1 MTTFD
6 DEAQSLPLND
16 PLSPILNILL
26 RPHRLSHPMLNRR
39 CHGHRRHT
47 SAPSQPDEEAIQK
60 RPSRR
65 TGCLRYAMSSLLI
78 TFSHPSSPLTVNLP
92 DNTLRWLFSAQRQA
106 ENHGLYP
113 EPITSIDDS
122 LEGLEEDPSFQE
134 DSTTT
139 SLPKPDPLQKTL
151 HHFFR
156 PASAPARVSLAEA
169 NGNNATPNN
178 STDTN
183 PSLSAST
190 HVMSSQVPSSS
201 STSVG
206 DASLSLSTTSGAGPG
221 NGTGAVECEDI
232 DMDRD
237 THTFTASA
245 TALTPAFQQRVWMD
259 GKDLT
264 QPSSCYYLLS

>member
-1 MTTFD
+1 MKRK
-6 DEAQSLPLND
+6 ASLSTI
-16 PLSPILNILL
+16 LSP
-26 RPHRLSHPMLNRR
+26 RSS
-39 CHGHRRHT
+39 T
-47 SAPSQPDEEAIQK
+47 SFYDRTVSPIPCSIGDAMVIDDTPQHLHSRTRKRFRNDRPDEQAV
-60 RPSRR
+60 
-65 TGCLRYAMSSLLI
+65 Y
-78 TFSHPSSPLTVNLP
+78 

>member
-1 MTTFD
+1 MKRK
-6 DEAQSLPLND
+6 ASLSTI
-16 PLSPILNILL
+16 LSP
-26 RPHRLSHPMLNRR
+26 RSS
-39 CHGHRRHT
+39 T
-47 SAPSQPDEEAIQK
+47 SFYDRTVSPIPCSIGDAMVIDDTPQHLHSRTRKRFRNDRPDEQAV
-60 RPSRR
+60 
-65 TGCLRYAMSSLLI
+65 Y
-78 TFSHPSSPLTVNLP
+78 

-122 LEGLEEDPSFQE
+122 LESLEEDSSFQE
-134 DSTTT
+134 DSTT
-139 SLPKPDPLQKTL
+139 SLPKPDPSQKTL

-156 PASAPARVSLAEA
+156 HASAPARVSLAEA
-169 NGNNATPNN
+169 NGNKAATSNN
-178 STDTN
+178 TDTN
-183 PSLSAST
+183 PSLSTST
-190 HVMSSQVPSSS
+190 HIMSSQVPSSS

-206 DASLSLSTTSGAGPG
+206 DTSLPSATSGAGPC
-221 NGTGAVECEDI
+221 NGTDTVECEDI

-245 TALTPAFQQRVWMD
+245 TALTPAFQQRAWMD

>member
-1 MTTFD
+1 MKRK
-6 DEAQSLPLND
+6 ASLSTI
-16 PLSPILNILL
+16 LSP
-26 RPHRLSHPMLNRR
+26 RSS
-39 CHGHRRHT
+39 T
-47 SAPSQPDEEAIQK
+47 SFYDRTVSPIPCSIGDAMVIDDTPQHLHSRTRKRFRNDRPDEQAV
-60 RPSRR
+60 
-65 TGCLRYAMSSLLI
+65 Y
-78 TFSHPSSPLTVNLP
+78 

-122 LEGLEEDPSFQE
+122 LQGLEEDPSFQE

-183 PSLSAST
+183 TSLSAST

-221 NGTGAVECEDI
+221 NGTDAVECEDI

-245 TALTPAFQQRVWMD
+245 TALTPAFQQRAWMD